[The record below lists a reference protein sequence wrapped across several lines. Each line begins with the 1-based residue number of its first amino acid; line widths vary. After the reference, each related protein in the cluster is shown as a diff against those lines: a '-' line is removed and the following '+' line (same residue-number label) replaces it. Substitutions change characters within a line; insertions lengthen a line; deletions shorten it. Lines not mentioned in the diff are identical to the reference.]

1 MIKMGVKGN
10 GKWEVPRNIR
20 QVGEGGKD
28 KKIYLE
34 DYAVTYMHQ
43 VKEAALLGEMVRIS
57 GVRYYFVDGAVEFE
71 KSLFDEGSWEKVY
84 ETVKEKFPGRQV
96 IGWYIQEDGLPQS
109 LSEEG
114 KKLYKQ
120 QFGDK
125 EALVVVYDEEEKEEG
140 VYLTLD
146 GFLRRQKGYY
156 IYYEKNQ
163 QMQDYMVEKN
173 QGKSVEKEAAVSDKA
188 IQSFRKMI
196 DLKKEKP
203 EKAKADTEQKTE
215 EKPKLSFAFKPKEK
229 EETQKAPKPSRLLYA
244 ASSFMVLTILI
255 IGVTMINNYDKMK
268 KMEET
273 MAEMAGNSVTVNG
286 TASGE
291 ETETGSSAL
300 KKTVIDVRTGE
311 TETEL
316 LEGVLTESE
325 PQLETESDVSAMSTL
340 EEEASPAS
348 SVWLDESNDGIASS
362 QSGISSN
369 TAADS
374 AVSSQDDSAANLA
387 AEDPSEETMEDETQ
401 EALDQM
407 AGTTSEIQPE
417 TGTAAEAA
425 NTENGM
431 EASAQVHA
439 SNASYT
445 IKIGD
450 TLAEVCQMYYGSLD
464 KLEEICELNG
474 IENANQIMPG
484 QKILLP

>member
-1 MIKMGVKGN
+1 
-10 GKWEVPRNIR
+10 
-20 QVGEGGKD
+20 
-28 KKIYLE
+28 
-34 DYAVTYMHQ
+34 
-43 VKEAALLGEMVRIS
+43 
-57 GVRYYFVDGAVEFE
+57 
-71 KSLFDEGSWEKVY
+71 
-84 ETVKEKFPGRQV
+84 
-96 IGWYIQEDGLPQS
+96 
-109 LSEEG
+109 
-114 KKLYKQ
+114 
-120 QFGDK
+120 
-125 EALVVVYDEEEKEEG
+125 
-140 VYLTLD
+140 
-146 GFLRRQKGYY
+146 
-156 IYYEKNQ
+156 
-163 QMQDYMVEKN
+163 MQDYMVEKN

-229 EETQKAPKPSRLLYA
+229 EETQKAPKPSRFLYA

-374 AVSSQDDSAANLA
+374 AVSSQDDPAANLA
-387 AEDPSEETMEDETQ
+387 AEDPSEGTMEDETQ